1 MQWLTSNPGLK
12 VASLVMATVI
22 WIVVKNVTSDWRI
35 VDNVPLEIKARP
47 GMTVLQTSA
56 STINVT
62 VQGTRED
69 VRQVSRL
76 DISAVIDLTRDPRT
90 GEFTVKLDPRL
101 IRHSRRVQITQIEP
115 AQVTVGI
122 DALVERDLPVSP
134 QFSGELPSAV
144 RIERVLVTPQT
155 ESLKGP
161 KTVLDSMKAV
171 PTLPIDLT
179 GRRTSFRERVELA
192 PLEYPYSAAQRHWVE
207 VDVRIGLS
215 PPVDSGSEHS
225 VEQRP

>member
-12 VASLVMATVI
+12 VASLVLATVI

-35 VDNVPLEIKARP
+35 VDNVSLEIKARP

-56 STINVT
+56 STVSVT

-69 VRQVSRL
+69 VRQVSHQDL
-76 DISAVIDLTRDPRT
+76 SAVIDLTRDLRT
-90 GEFTVKLDPRL
+90 GEFTVPLGPRL

-115 AQVTVGI
+115 AQVTVAI
-122 DALVERDLPVSP
+122 DALIERELPVAP
-134 QFSGELPSAV
+134 QFVGELPAGV
-144 RIERVLVTPQT
+144 RIERVLVTPET
-155 ESLKGP
+155 ETLKGP

-179 GRRTSFRERVELA
+179 GRRTSFRERVELT
-192 PLEYPYSAAQRHWVE
+192 PLQYPYGAVQRHWVE
-207 VDVRIGLS
+207 VDVRIGLAPS
-215 PPVDSGSEHS
+215 VDSNSGHS
-225 VEQRP
+225 VEQKP